1 MGLLEGR
8 TAIVTGAAQGIG
20 LAIART
26 FAREGASVVL
36 SDRDAHGVREA
47 ADALAATGSR
57 VLALGAGKL
66 DGDHVYADPAGHPFC
81 LIPRPGWASPIP
93 ADD

>member
-57 VLALGAGKL
+57 VLALRCDVTSEVEVDALVSQAVEQLGSL
-66 DGDHVYADPAGHPFC
+66 DV
-81 LIPRPGWASPIP
+81 
-93 ADD
+93 